1 MLNKVFDTIR
11 PLIPKSVFSFF
22 QPIYHYLLA
31 ISGAII
37 YEFPSKKI
45 KIVGITG
52 TKGKTST
59 TEFINGILE
68 ASGQKT
74 AILNTIRFKIG
85 EDSRPNMYKMSMPGR
100 FFVQKFISDATKA
113 GCDWVIMEVTSEG
126 IRQFRNSFIN
136 FDVGIFTGIEPEHI
150 ESHGS
155 FENYL
160 NAKLKFPQQ
169 LERSPKRPR
178 VMISNCDSEYGEK
191 FLQYG
196 AEEKISFHLAD
207 TNLVPE
213 IPGDFMI
220 LNAGLAEAFAKS
232 QNISHEMIAL
242 GIASI
247 KSIPGRVK
255 FVKVSEKQNFD
266 VIIDYAHTPGSLEA
280 LYKTFNSSHKIC
292 VLGNT
297 GGGRD
302 TWKRPI
308 MGEIASRHCDEVILT
323 NEDPYDENP
332 EQIVKDMVKDM
343 VKKPE
348 IIMDRRDALRFAFE
362 KAQKLS
368 QGNKNVTVLITGKG
382 TDPYLMEANG
392 KKTPWG
398 DENVAREELE
408 KIFS

>member
-11 PLIPKSVFSFF
+11 PLIPKSVFRFF
-22 QPIYHYLLA
+22 QPLYHFLLA
-31 ISGAII
+31 ILGAII
-37 YEFPSKKI
+37 YRFPSRKI
-45 KIVGITG
+45 KVVGITG

-59 TEFINGILE
+59 TEFINAILE

-74 AILNTIRFKIG
+74 AVLNTIRFKVG
-85 EDSRPNMYKMSMPGR
+85 ENSRPNMYKMSMPGR
-100 FFVQKFISDATKA
+100 FFVQKFISEAVKSK
-113 GCDWVIMEVTSEG
+113 CDWVIMEVTSEG

-160 NAKLKFPQQ
+160 NAKLKFAQQ
-169 LERSPKRPR
+169 LSNSSKRPR
-178 VMISNCDSEYGEK
+178 IMISNCDSEYGEK
-191 FLQYG
+191 FLKYDF
-196 AEEKISFHLAD
+196 EEKISFHLKD

-213 IPGDFMI
+213 IPGDFMV
-220 LNAGLAEAFAKS
+220 LNAGLAEAFAKTQS
-232 QNISHEMIAL
+232 ISHEMIAL
-242 GIASI
+242 GIASV

-266 VIIDYAHTPGSLEA
+266 VVVDYAHTPGSLEG
-280 LYKTFNSSHKIC
+280 LYKTFISRRKIC

-308 MGEIASRHCDEVILT
+308 MGEIASRNCDEVILT

-332 EQIVKDMVKDM
+332 EQIVKDMTKDM

-348 IIMDRRDALRFAFE
+348 IIMDRRTAIAHAIS
-362 KAQKLS
+362 KAKS
-368 QGNKNVTVLITGKG
+368 GDIVLITGKG

-392 KKTPWG
+392 KKTPWS
-398 DENVAREELE
+398 DENVARGELE
-408 KIFS
+408 KIYARTS